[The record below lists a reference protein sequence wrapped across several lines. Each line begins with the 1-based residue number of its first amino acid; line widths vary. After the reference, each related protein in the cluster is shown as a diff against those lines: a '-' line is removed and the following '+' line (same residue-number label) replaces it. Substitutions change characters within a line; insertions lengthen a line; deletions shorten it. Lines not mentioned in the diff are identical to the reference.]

1 MLIGRRLNE
10 YQTAVDARGACWDKN
25 TWAVLASLD
34 IIAHVFLPLGLALG
48 CNGMTQRIGLKKSLK
63 TYWLNLVVIG
73 ATPAL
78 FVIFSRIPIVGFQ
91 TLGFVVFFGSTLYA
105 SWPFL
110 KKGAPFSYCL
120 VSGVIWMTGAI
131 PAILI
136 ARILNKVIG

>member
-1 MLIGRRLNE
+1 MPHMSAPVIG
-10 YQTAVDARGACWDKN
+10 K
-25 TWAVLASLD
+25 
-34 IIAHVFLPLGLALG
+34 LG

-78 FVIFSRIPIVGFQ
+78 FVIFSRIPIVGFK

-120 VSGVIWMTGAI
+120 VSGIIWMTGAI

>member
-1 MLIGRRLNE
+1 MVSTLLSATVRMAANKPSQRDN
-10 YQTAVDARGACWDKN
+10 YMQAPVTSFR
-25 TWAVLASLD
+25 
-34 IIAHVFLPLGLALG
+34 IIACMYLPLLGALG

-78 FVIFSRIPIVGFQ
+78 FVIFSRIPIVGFK